1 MSAVIALDI
10 GGTSVRA
17 AAYVGDS
24 TTALAHAHIQTRGEP
39 GSLFDRI
46 VALVRSIIG
55 SDGIR
60 AIGVAAPG
68 PLLPDAGIIIKTPNI
83 AEWEDFPLG
92 QKLAS
97 ALGVEVFM
105 DNDAN
110 LAGLAEWKYGAGR
123 GHHDLLHITVGTG
136 VGSGLVL
143 NDRLH
148 HGYHGLA
155 AEFGHMVVDPAGPL
169 CACGHAGHIESFS
182 SGTAI
187 AAYVAQQLAAGTP
200 SRLADAPDTSAR
212 EVAAAASEGDAL
224 AQQAFERAG
233 AYLGIGIASCLVLLN
248 PSIVVIGGGVAK
260 AGALLLEPLLRTARE
275 SIMHSRFLDDV
286 VITAGTLG
294 DDAGLLGALE
304 LARSRLRLH

>member
-1 MSAVIALDI
+1 MSAVIAVDI

-17 AAYVGDS
+17 AAYIGDS
-24 TTALAHAHIQTRGEP
+24 TTALAHARMETRGEP

-55 SDGIR
+55 SERIR

-68 PLLPDAGIIIKTPNI
+68 PLSPHEGLIIKTPNI
-83 AEWEDFPLG
+83 PEWEDFPLG

-148 HGYHGLA
+148 QGYHGLA
-155 AEFGHMVVDPAGPL
+155 SEFGHMAVDPAGPM
-169 CACGHAGHIESFS
+169 CACGHAGHIEAFS

-187 AAYVAQQLAAGTP
+187 AAYVVEQLVAGTP
-200 SRLADAPDTSAR
+200 SKLAAAPAITAR
-212 EVAAAASEGDAL
+212 QVATAASEGDLL
-224 AQQAFERAG
+224 AQQAFDRAG
-233 AYLGIGIASCLVLLN
+233 AYLGIGIANCLMLLN
-248 PSIVVIGGGVAK
+248 PSIVVLGGGVAK
-260 AGALLLEPLLRTARE
+260 AGDLLLKPLARTARE
-275 SIMHSRFLDDV
+275 SVMHSRFLDDV
-286 VITAGTLG
+286 VITRGTLH

-304 LARSRLRLH
+304 LARSTLRLH